1 MPHAPELIAL
11 ASYLAGEFTNQEQ
24 ALAEPAWYVHLH
36 LWHRPVK
43 GLFPEGITLF
53 AEQANILKLDQPY
66 RQRLLQLRETAH
78 DPLKIQ
84 VQYYKILQP
93 TNFRGAGANPALL
106 NHLTPEQV
114 ELLPDGVLKVAID
127 QPNYPD
133 YSFTAMPASDRPCS
147 FSYDNKTYQVQL
159 GFAASPEQFLSYD
172 KGINPST
179 GKAIW
184 GAILGAYRFTKQSDF
199 VSLPRE

>member
-1 MPHAPELIAL
+1 MPHSPELIAL

-43 GLFPEGITLF
+43 NLFSEGITLF
-53 AEQANILKLDQPY
+53 AEQANILKPDQPY
-66 RQRLLQLRETAH
+66 RQRLLQLRETAN

-84 VQYYKILQP
+84 VQYYKIFTP
-93 TNFRGAGANPALL
+93 TDFRGAGANPALL
-106 NHLTPEQV
+106 DHLTLEQV
-114 ELLPDGVLKVAID
+114 ELLPDGVLDVTIA

-133 YSFTAMPASDRPCS
+133 YSFTAMPTSDHPCS
-147 FSYDNKTYQVQL
+147 FSYDNKIYQVQL
-159 GFAASPEQFLSYD
+159 GFATSPGQFLSYD
-172 KGINPST
+172 KGIDPTT

-184 GAILGAYRFTKQSDF
+184 GAILGAYSFTKQSDF
-199 VSLPRE
+199 DSLPRE